1 MKTIFGPHKL
11 KERFKKTVVLVGVFD
26 GLHRGHRYLIQKAV
40 SLSRALNKKSVC
52 VTFHP
57 HPKKQPCLIS
67 LTHRLKL
74 IEALGVDYCLV
85 IKFTR
90 NFSQVKAEDFVKDI
104 LVKFFHPEFIF
115 IGENFRFGSQARGT
129 VEVLKS
135 LSKTFGFKV
144 QAVKELS
151 AADFSSDKRGRQK
164 ISSRGIRHLIK
175 SGELK
180 DARRLLGRRV
190 SVLGTVI
197 SGAKRGRSLGYPTA
211 NINPHHEVLPA
222 NGVYAVKIFYREKE
236 YRGICNIGKRP
247 TFNNPELVQLRLSQ
261 DTQTIEV
268 HLFNFK
274 KNIYGQDLEIQFIK
288 KIRAEKKFPDCSS
301 LAAQIQKDHH
311 QALRI
316 LRNNI

>member
-1 MKTIFGPHKL
+1 MKTIFGPPKL
-11 KERFKKTVVLVGVFD
+11 RKAFEKTVVLIGVFD

-67 LTHRLKL
+67 LTHRLRL

-85 IKFTR
+85 IKFNR
-90 NFSQVKAEDFVKDI
+90 KFSQVTAEDFVKDI
-104 LVKFFHPEFIF
+104 LVNFFHPEFIF
-115 IGENFRFGSQARGT
+115 IGENFRFGYQARGT
-129 VEVLKS
+129 AELLKG

-144 QAVKELS
+144 RAVKELS
-151 AADFSSDKRGRQK
+151 AGDKK
-164 ISSRGIRHLIK
+164 ISSRGIRHLIQG
-175 SGELK
+175 GELK
-180 DARRLLGRRV
+180 EARRLLGRRV

-197 SGAKRGRSLGYPTA
+197 SGAKRGRGLGYPTA

-222 NGVYAVKIFYREKE
+222 NGVYVVKIFYRAKE
-236 YRGICNIGKRP
+236 YQGICNIGKRP
-247 TFNNPELVQLRLSQ
+247 TFNNPE
-261 DTQTIEV
+261 DNQTIEA

-274 KNIYGQDLEIQFIK
+274 KNIYGQDLEIQFLK
-288 KIRAEKKFPDCSS
+288 KIRDEKKFPDYSS
-301 LAAQIQKDHH
+301 LVEQIKKDHH

-316 LRNNI
+316 LKITNN